1 MAQIESENKR
11 YYFFKFAFDFFERP
25 EVAIIA
31 AKEHGDAIIKLFFW
45 MITKAANAGGYLRVS
60 DRVTYSAD
68 TLAIAA
74 HRPREICALAL
85 TNLQQFG
92 FIDIL
97 DDGTIYIPD
106 IDDFVGS
113 EAIRTAD
120 RRRQREAKK
129 ARDEGKKS
137 KKRQCRDNVAQMS
150 PKCRDNVGQMSTDI
164 DIEREKEKEKDIEID
179 SDKERDAD
187 RVPARPTLKEIEEY
201 ITVNNKH
208 VDPRTFF
215 SYYEAHGWKGTHGA
229 DIGPRWRNFVDLWE
243 ARDQAE
249 SKRGNLSRLTD
260 PDGFHRDIHGIAYMT
275 KSDYDMQRDDA
286 ITLLT
291 EDI

>member
-1 MAQIESENKR
+1 MNDGKFYFYKMPVTIFGDEQIKVIRMMDHGN
-11 YYFFKFAFDFFERP
+11 D
-25 EVAIIA
+25 II
-31 AKEHGDAIIKLFFW
+31 LLYFW
-45 MITKAANAGGYLRVS
+45 MIARAASRFGYLRLS
-60 DRVTYSAD
+60 DKIAYTPE
-68 TLAIAA
+68 TLAGASDFS
-74 HRPREICALAL
+74 REVCSLAL
-85 TNLQQFG
+85 NVLQQFG
-92 FIDIL
+92 YINIL
-97 DDGTIYIPD
+97 DDGTIYIVD
-106 IDDFVGS
+106 IENFVGS
-113 EAIRTAD
+113 ETIW
-120 RRRQREAKK
+120 AKY
-129 ARDEGKKS
+129 KKNS
-137 KKRQCRDNVAQMS
+137 RKKNGANVGQNG
-150 PKCRDNVGQMSTDI
+150 DNVGTMSDKCPVKLDNVQKLSKTSPKNVQDKSKTSPLDI
-164 DIEREKEKEKDIEID
+164 DIDTDIEID

-249 SKRGNLSRLTD
+249 SKRGNLSRVTD
-260 PDGFHRDIHGIAYMT
+260 PDGFHRDVHGIAYMT

>member
-1 MAQIESENKR
+1 MERIESESKR

-31 AKEHGDAIIKLFFW
+31 AKEHGDTIINLFFW

-85 TNLQQFG
+85 TSLQQYG

-106 IDDFVGS
+106 INDFVGS
-113 EAIRTAD
+113 ESIHAAAKRK
-120 RRRQREAKK
+120 QRNAKK
-129 ARDEGKKS
+129 PKNQPKPTPKKQS
-137 KKRQCRDNVAQMS
+137 T
-150 PKCRDNVGQMSTDI
+150 DNVGTMSGQCPQNVSTMSIDI
-164 DIEREKEKEKDIEID
+164 DIEREKEKEIESD
-179 SDKERDAD
+179 SDKERTAE
-187 RVPARPTLKEIEEY
+187 RAPAHPTLKDIEEY
-201 ITVNNKH
+201 ITTNNKK
-208 VDPRTFF
+208 VDPKTFF
-215 SYYEAHGWKGTHGA
+215 SYYQAHGWKGTHGL

-249 SKRGNLSRLTD
+249 SKRGNLSRVTD
-260 PDGFHRDIHGIAYMT
+260 PDGFHRDQNGIAYLT
-275 KSDYDMQRDDA
+275 KKDYDMQRDDA
-286 ITLLT
+286 IQLLT

>member
-1 MAQIESENKR
+1 MAQIEDTNKR

-31 AKEHGDAIIKLFFW
+31 AKEHGDAIINLFFW

-85 TNLQQFG
+85 TSLQQYG

-113 EAIRTAD
+113 ESIHAAAKRN
-120 RRRQREAKK
+120 QRNAKK
-129 ARDEGKKS
+129 PENKPKPT
-137 KKRQCRDNVAQMS
+137 KKRQSA
-150 PKCRDNVGQMSTDI
+150 DNVGTMSGQCPQNVATKSTDI
-164 DIEREKEKEKDIEID
+164 DIEREKEKETDSEIET
-179 SDKERDAD
+179 KERDAD

-201 ITVNNKH
+201 ITTNNKH

-215 SYYEAHGWKGTHGA
+215 SYYEAHGWKGTHGI

-249 SKRGNLSRLTD
+249 SKRGNLSRVTD
-260 PDGFHRDIHGIAYMT
+260 PDGFHRDVHGIAYMT